1 MEEEIIL
8 ITGVGGWLG
17 SELTLQLLKQ
27 GRKVRAFNR
36 NLTKSLEQLK
46 NDYGDLLEIV
56 IGDILDSQNL
66 EKAFKGINEVYHLA
80 AKVHYIPTNKKEEE
94 EFYKINTDATQNIF
108 KYCLKYNVKRVIFFS
123 SVSVFKNSNKMI
135 FENSKKDP
143 ETIYGKSKLK
153 AEKLGKEYYK
163 KYNLPITI
171 IEPVTVYGEGDI
183 GNFAKLERMVK
194 KGIVIF
200 FGKQENKKTIIYYKD
215 LINMVI
221 EIAKDSTTIGRSIIC
236 GTETL
241 SVKEIYNILINK
253 QSKKVIRIKIPEF
266 FTKLIIKICKFSIL
280 KKIGRKVKSLTE
292 NSEFDLKECEKYL
305 ENKKTTFE
313 SFELKDNQTKKVLFV
328 ATVTNHIKTFHI
340 PYLKWFKE
348 QGYEVHVASNGNEKI
363 EYCDK
368 HFNLPFER
376 FPLKSG
382 NFKAYKELKKIINNN
397 NYKIIHC
404 HTPVGGVLTRLAARK
419 IRKKG
424 TRVIYTAHG
433 FHFYKG
439 APLLNWLI
447 YYPVEK
453 ICARWTDCLITIN
466 EEDYNL
472 AKTKFKAKEVELI
485 NGVGVDENKFN
496 FIMLDSEKEKIRQT
510 LNLKKD
516 DFVLIQV
523 GELNKNKN
531 QIMTIE
537 AMKKIIETNKN
548 VKLLLVGKGNL
559 KEYYEEKV
567 KEYHLENNVF
577 LLGYR
582 KDIPKLLKI
591 SDCLISTSKREGL
604 PVNLIEAAMSGIPI
618 IATNCRGNREIA
630 KRVIDIDDTNG
641 LCENIKRCVENKKD
655 YICEDIDKYKIKNIL
670 KKMEVIYNEKIN

>member
-8 ITGVGGWLG
+8 ITGAGGWLG
-17 SELTLQLLKQ
+17 SELTLQLLKR
-27 GRKVRAFNR
+27 GRKVRVFNR

-66 EKAFKGINEVYHLA
+66 EKAFKGINKVYHLA
-80 AKVHYIPTNKKEEE
+80 AKVHYIPTNKKEKE
-94 EFYKINTDATQNIF
+94 EFYKINTEATQNIF

-123 SVSVFKNSNKMI
+123 SVSVFKNSNKII

-153 AEKLGKEYYK
+153 AEKIGKEYYK

-183 GNFAKLERMVK
+183 GNFAKLEGLVN

-215 LINMVI
+215 LISMVI
-221 EIAKDSTTIGRSIIC
+221 RIAKDNTTIGRSIIC

-241 SVKEIYNILINK
+241 SVKEIYNILVKK
-253 QSKKVIRIKIPEF
+253 QGRKVIRIKIPEF

-280 KKIGRKVKSLTE
+280 KKIGRKVKSLIE

-305 ENKKTTFE
+305 ENEKTTFE
-313 SFELKDNQTKKVLFV
+313 SFELKNNQTKKVLFV

-348 QGYEVHVASNGNEKI
+348 KGYEVHIASNGDEEIK
-363 EYCDK
+363 YCDK

-376 FPLKSG
+376 FPLRSG
-382 NFKAYKELKKIINNN
+382 NLKAFKELKKIINNN

-419 IRKKG
+419 TRKKG
-424 TRVIYTAHG
+424 TKVIYTAHG

-447 YYPVEK
+447 YYPIEK
-453 ICARWTDCLITIN
+453 ISARWTDCLITIN
-466 EEDYNL
+466 KEDYNL
-472 AKTKFKAKEVELI
+472 AKRKLKAKKVELV
-485 NGVGVDENKFN
+485 NGIGVDKSKFD
-496 FIMLDSEKEKIRQT
+496 FIMSDSEKEKIKNE
-510 LNLKKD
+510 LKLKKD

-537 AMKKIIETNKN
+537 AMKKIVKTNKN

-559 KEYYEEKV
+559 KDYYEEKI
-567 KEYHLENNVF
+567 KEYNLEKNIF

-604 PVNLIEAAMSGIPI
+604 PVNLIEAAMSGLPI

-630 KRVIDIDDTNG
+630 KQTININNIDELYKNIIKCINNKDDY
-641 LCENIKRCVENKKD
+641 LCNNIE
-655 YICEDIDKYKIKNIL
+655 KYRLSNITKKIK
-670 KKMEVIYNEKIN
+670 EIYSL